1 MRSNFSIRASI
12 ASILLSAAVAA
23 PASAQRVA
31 DVRGLHLGAALNA
44 TSIKLDETA
53 FSDDDRDSGLGANLY
68 AGYNFTNHLGL
79 LLSVT
84 AAKLGTDDT
93 EDYTVAHLD
102 LLGRASFPGQS
113 ALVPYL
119 ELGASGVGVGYTPDG
134 EDEVE
139 LEGIGFTLGAGLNY
153 FFMQRA
159 ALDLGL
165 RYTFGEFGS
174 AQIRDRDI
182 ETGDGVGFNTTR
194 LNLGI
199 AFYP

>member
-1 MRSNFSIRASI
+1 MSFIPLRASI
-12 ASILLSAAVAA
+12 ASILLSAVIAV

-53 FSDDDRDSGLGANLY
+53 FSDDDRDSGFGVNVT
-68 AGYNFTNHLGL
+68 AGYNFTKNLGL

-84 AAKLGTDDT
+84 AAKLSTDDT

-102 LLGRASFPGQS
+102 LLGRVSFPGRS
-113 ALVPYL
+113 AMVPYL
-119 ELGASGVGVGYTPDG
+119 ELGVAGLGVDYRPDG

-139 LEGIGFTLGAGLNY
+139 LEGTGFTVGGGLNY
-153 FFMQRA
+153 FFTRRA

-165 RYTFGEFGS
+165 RYTMGEFGS
-174 AQIRDRDI
+174 AKIRDREVD
-182 ETGDGVGFNTTR
+182 TGDGLGFNTTR
-194 LNLGI
+194 LNIGI